1 MYNPQSKIRRVLL
14 LGVLLATFF
23 SLSCTPD
30 RDFDNRLRV
39 ITRPFHFSTARWEL
53 NIVLDS
59 VRETFAGGDEKAGS
73 DVSKV
78 VEFSSSVDRIRTLK
92 SEIEIIKSG
101 NRQGDLTSLE
111 AELNDLQQQSAVL
124 ESAVEMTLERQI
136 REALSQEGIF
146 NPIDK
151 YVKLEVGFPPLN
163 FKLEKPPHFFVI
175 SPRDRIER
183 IRGIALRQV
192 MSREEME
199 DIEARA
205 DELNVSSLVVGLGG
219 FAGTYPSFVTNEADL
234 RFIIDAAAEEWLHQY
249 LVFKPLG
256 FQYMLHLMD
265 ISPNYEIATM
275 NETVAGI
282 VSKEIGSIVYKKYYD
297 RDENTT
303 QPGKTGTGFDFNR
316 EMRDIRRTVDDYL
329 ARGEIDDAEKFM
341 EQKRQFLADNGYYIR
356 KLNQAYF
363 AFHGVYADRPTS
375 INPIGKELKTLRSQS
390 ESLKHFLEAT
400 AVMTNRQDLIDSL
413 K

>member
-1 MYNPQSKIRRVLL
+1 MHNPQSKIRRVAL
-14 LGVLLATFF
+14 LGVVLANIF

-30 RDFDNRLRV
+30 RDFDNRLRA
-39 ITRPFHFSTARWEL
+39 ITRPFHFSTAGWEL
-53 NIVLDS
+53 NVVLDS
-59 VRETFAGGDEKAGS
+59 IRETFAGGDKETGD

-78 VEFSSSVDRIRTLK
+78 IEFSSSVERIRTLK

-151 YVKLEVGFPPLN
+151 YVKLKVGFPPLN
-163 FKLEKPPHFFVI
+163 FKLEKPPHLLVI
-175 SPRDRIER
+175 SPRDRIES
-183 IRGIALRQV
+183 IRGITLRQV

-256 FQYMLHLMD
+256 FQYMLHLMG
-265 ISPNYEIATM
+265 ISPDYEIATM

-282 VSKEIGSIVYKKYYD
+282 VSKEIGSIVYEKYYD
-297 RDENTT
+297 RDENTA
-303 QPGKTGTGFDFNR
+303 QPEKTGTGFDFNR
-316 EMRDIRRTVDDYL
+316 EMRDIRRAVDDYL
-329 ARGEIDDAEKFM
+329 ARGEIDDAEEFM

-375 INPIGKELKTLRSQS
+375 ISPIGKELKALRSQS
-390 ESLKHFLEAT
+390 ESLKHFLEAA
-400 AVMTNRQDLIDSL
+400 AVMTNRQDLVDSL

>member
-1 MYNPQSKIRRVLL
+1 MYNTQSKIRRVLL
-14 LGVLLATFF
+14 LGVLLASLF
-23 SLSCTPD
+23 SLSCTTD
-30 RDFDNRLRV
+30 RDFDNRLKA
-39 ITRPFHFSTARWEL
+39 ITMPFHFSTAGWEL
-53 NIVLDS
+53 NVVLDS
-59 VRETFAGGDEKAGS
+59 VRDAFAGGDKETGG

-78 VEFSSSVDRIRTLK
+78 IEFSSSVERIRTLK

-151 YVKLEVGFPPLN
+151 FVKLKVGFPPLN
-163 FKLEKPPHFFVI
+163 FKLEKPPHFLVI
-175 SPRDRIER
+175 SPRDRIES

-219 FAGTYPSFVTNEADL
+219 FAGTYPSLVTNEADL
-234 RFIIDAAAEEWLHQY
+234 LFIIDAAAEEWLHQY

-256 FQYMLHLMD
+256 FQYTLHLMG

-303 QPGKTGTGFDFNR
+303 QPGKAGTGFDFNR

-329 ARGEIDDAEKFM
+329 ARGEIDDAEEFM
-341 EQKRQFLADNGYYIR
+341 EQKRQFLAANGYYIR

-363 AFHGVYADRPTS
+363 AFHGVYADKPTS
-375 INPIGKELKTLRSQS
+375 ISPIGKELKALRSQS
-390 ESLKHFLEAT
+390 ESLKHFLETA
-400 AVMTNRQDLIDSL
+400 AVMTSRQDLIDSL